1 MLRINKG
8 VNMEDKARVFEVTP
22 EQAERL
28 EPLLKLLDSFEKS
41 GWTVEDLKK
50 ILHIEEPE

>member
-1 MLRINKG
+1 
-8 VNMEDKARVFEVTP
+8 MEDKARVFKVTP

-28 EPLLKLLDSFEKS
+28 EPLLRLLDSFEKS
-41 GWTVEDLKK
+41 GWTVSDLKK